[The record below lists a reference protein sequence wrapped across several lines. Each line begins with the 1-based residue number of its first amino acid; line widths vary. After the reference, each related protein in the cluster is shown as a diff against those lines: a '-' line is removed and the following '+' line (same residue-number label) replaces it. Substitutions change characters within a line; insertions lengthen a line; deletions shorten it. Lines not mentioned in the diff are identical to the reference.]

1 MNLVDMSI
9 DEKVRVKDLQSL
21 DKLLKR
27 RLASFG
33 FSEGC
38 ELCVKQKA
46 MLNGPCTLECRGQL
60 ISIRHCDAKMIKV
73 ELT

>member
-38 ELCVKQKA
+38 ELCIKQKA
-46 MLNGPCTLECRGQL
+46 MLKGPCTLECRGQL

-73 ELT
+73 ELA

>member
-21 DKLLKR
+21 DTLLKR

-38 ELCVKQKA
+38 ELCIKQKA

-73 ELT
+73 ELA